1 MPEQDKSDGRWKLV
15 YVSEK
20 VQLLPKSL
28 RRKDM
33 AKLRIKIYKA
43 GQVKP
48 EAVISIPLAVVRM
61 AIKLVPKKARAAL
74 EDEGIDLSEI
84 ASLAEKQ
91 DVTGEL
97 VEVKRGTERI
107 VVAVE

>member
-1 MPEQDKSDGRWKLV
+1 
-15 YVSEK
+15 
-20 VQLLPKSL
+20 
-28 RRKDM
+28 M

-48 EAVISIPLAVVRM
+48 EAVISIPLGVVRM

-97 VEVKRGTERI
+97 VEVERKTERI
-107 VVAVE
+107 VVAIE